1 MKKILFPLSLFV
13 LTFLAFSPCL
23 NAEFLRWDDG
33 NHLVTNPLI
42 YTFSPQNLLR
52 IFAQTINQTY
62 IPLTVLT
69 YNIEYHIF
77 GLSPVVVHLNNV
89 LLHSLVAIL
98 IYQLGLRLGLSQ
110 IAAWAASAFFSLH
123 PMHVESVAWA
133 TERKDVLYACFYL
146 LALIQ
151 YWKYLET
158 GLRKPFWCAVGF
170 GLLSILSKPMAVS
183 LPWILLLLDFYK
195 GRRFNKA
202 AFIDKIPFALT
213 ILPIASITFLSLAPH
228 PKLAFPESFLVLT
241 WSASFY
247 LQKFIWPYPLLPLYT
262 PPEPVQL
269 AHPAYAGAIIT
280 SIIFIGLFIRHQR
293 NRLWIF
299 ACLFFV
305 GSNFFFW
312 RFDFKDLNI
321 VADRFMY
328 LPSLG
333 FCLFLGH
340 LFSQW
345 QSQTRYKKPI
355 ALILGALLLT
365 LGTLT
370 FLQCRIW
377 QNGLSLW
384 QWTINHE
391 PHNSTARKKRAL
403 APYNPTAAS
412 QLQAL
417 TPALIKEPS
426 DTAGLNERGIFF
438 LKNNNLTI
446 ALWDFNKAIA
456 LNPLNDTAY
465 GNRGGLYQLK
475 KEYKKALKDF
485 DHAIKLAPKQALHR
499 LNKGITLAKINRLD
513 EAMTLFNQALTLNP
527 QLDEGYY
534 RRGLL
539 LRQTQQTAQACADFN
554 KAISLNA
561 TNRDFY
567 YEYGLCTSLLR
578 QNQEAI
584 KAFTQALR
592 INPWDTDSYNEL
604 GVAYIQEHQWEN
616 AMKAFNK
623 VIELDLDAPKPYNN
637 RGLIYLQ
644 LGRHD
649 LALQDYSMSI
659 RLNYAPYKSLITR
672 GDIYVTLGETQKALA
687 DFKRAISINKE
698 DTIARLKIANLYY
711 RLGQYKKAL
720 QSIRQLLAIDPL
732 NAEAH
737 RGEIE
742 ILKALNQDK

>member
-1 MKKILFPLSLFV
+1 MHF
-13 LTFLAFSPCL
+13 
-23 NAEFLRWDDG
+23 
-33 NHLVTNPLI
+33 
-42 YTFSPQNLLR
+42 
-52 IFAQTINQTY
+52 
-62 IPLTVLT
+62 
-69 YNIEYHIF
+69 
-77 GLSPVVVHLNNV
+77 NNV
-89 LLHSLVAIL
+89 LLHGIIAIL
-98 IYQLGLRLGLSQ
+98 IYHLGLRLGLTS
-110 IAAWAASAFFSLH
+110 IAAWLASAFFTLH

-158 GLRKPFWCAVGF
+158 GLRKPFWYAVGF
-170 GLLSILSKPMAVS
+170 GVLSILSKPMAVS
-183 LPWILLLLDFYK
+183 LPWILLCLDFYK
-195 GRRFNKA
+195 GRRFDKL
-202 AFIDKIPFALT
+202 AFIDKIPFAIT
-213 ILPIASITFLSLAPH
+213 ILPIASITFLSLGPH
-228 PKLAFPESFLVLT
+228 PKLAFPESLLT
-241 WSASFY
+241 LIWSASFY

-262 PPEPVQL
+262 PPEPVL
-269 AHPAYAGAIIT
+269 FTHPAYAGAIIT
-280 SIIFIGLFIRHQR
+280 ILIFTASLILQR
-293 NRLWIF
+293 NNRLWIF
-299 ACLFFV
+299 ACLFFI

-345 QSQTRYKKPI
+345 QTQARYKQLI
-355 ALILGALLLT
+355 ALSLSALLLT

-377 QNGLSLW
+377 QNGLRLW
-384 QWTINHE
+384 QWTIDHE
-391 PHNSTARKKRAL
+391 PHNTTARKKRAL

-417 TPALIKEPS
+417 PASFIKEPT
-426 DTAGLNERGIFF
+426 DAAGLNERGVFF

-456 LNPLNDTAY
+456 LDPQNDTAY

-475 KEYKKALKDF
+475 KEYRKALKDF
-485 DHAIKLAPKQALHR
+485 DYAIKLNPKEGLHR
-499 LNKGITLAKINRLD
+499 LNKGITLTKLKRLD

-527 QLDEGYY
+527 KLDEGYY

-539 LRQTQQTAQACADFN
+539 LRQQQQTEQACADFK
-554 KAISLNA
+554 KAISLNKN
-561 TNRDFY
+561 NRDFY

-578 QNQEAI
+578 QNEQAI
-584 KAFTQALR
+584 TAFTQALR

-604 GVAYIQEHQWEN
+604 GVAYIQEHQWEKALN
-616 AMKAFNK
+616 AFNK
-623 VIELDLDAPKPYNN
+623 VIELNLDAPNPYSN

-649 LALQDYSMSI
+649 LALKDYSMSI

-672 GDIYVTLGETQKALA
+672 GDIYVTIGEPTKAIA
-687 DFKRAISINKE
+687 DFKRAININKE
-698 DTIARLKIANLYY
+698 DTIARLKTANLYY

-742 ILKALNQDK
+742 ILKALNK